1 MPSRAETR
9 GFLELVA
16 RTAVVLLLAAALWR
30 VVQARRAEATP
41 SVQVRLTGAERA
53 ATRDSLAALARSGV
67 TVPWS
72 GEIPALAAMAEGVRE
87 PAPATRVSV
96 VADGAVVLGDSL
108 GTIDS
113 LAAGSGSLVVAGV
126 RGALRAGAGS
136 AMARVDPAKH
146 VAPGRVLVLGRAGWE
161 SKFVI
166 AALEEAGW
174 SVDAEL
180 AVVDTLTVRQGAG
193 ARGGPRL
200 GTHAAVVVLDSAP
213 RAAAAIARFV
223 AAGGGL
229 VLGGEGAANG
239 AHRALAPAR
248 TVRAVRPLSRA
259 FDGVG
264 PMDALPLHALEA
276 LRADALVLERR
287 EGRIAAAA
295 RRVGAGRVVQAGYG
309 DTWRWRMEGGAD
321 AAAAHRAHWSRLV
334 GSVAHVAVPPDVVTS
349 PGTPRGTSAHA
360 SAEGAPLAATVHAL
374 GAASPVATARTPTGP
389 PLPGWLGALILALL
403 LAEWASRRT
412 RGLA

>member
-9 GFLELVA
+9 SVLEFAA
-16 RTAVVLLLAAALWR
+16 RTAAVLLLAAALWR

-41 SVQVRLTGAERA
+41 SVQRRLTGAEHA
-53 ATRDSLAALARSGV
+53 ATRDSLGALARSGV
-67 TVPWS
+67 AVRWS
-72 GEIPALAAMAEGVRE
+72 GEIPAVAAMAEGVRE

-96 VADGAVVLGDSL
+96 VADGAVALADSL

-113 LAAGSGSLVVAGV
+113 LSAGSGSVVVAGV

-136 AMARVDPAKH
+136 AVARVEPAAH
-146 VAPGRVLVLGRAGWE
+146 IAPGRVLVLGRAGWE
-161 SKFVI
+161 SKFVV

-174 SVDAEL
+174 PVDAEL
-180 AVVDTLTVRQGAG
+180 AVADTLSVRQGAG

-200 GTHAAVVVLDSAP
+200 GTHSAVVVLDTAP
-213 RAAAAIARFV
+213 RASAAIARFV

-239 AHRALAPAR
+239 SLRALAPAR
-248 TVRAVRPLSRA
+248 AVRAVRPLSRT
-259 FDGVG
+259 FDGVE
-264 PMDALPLHALEA
+264 PTSALPLEALGE

-287 EGRIAAAA
+287 EGVIATAA

-309 DTWRWRMEGGAD
+309 DTWRWRLEGGAD

-334 GSVAHVAVPPDVVTS
+334 GSVAHVAVPPDAADAAATS
-349 PGTPRGTSAHA
+349 PDA
-360 SAEGAPLAATVHAL
+360 SAEGAPLAATIHAL
-374 GAASPVATARTPTGP
+374 GAATTAADPRAPTGP